1 MLPNPNV
8 CSFRS
13 ALTTDACFRLGYV
26 GIPELTAVES
36 GRQIITLLLLKNPG
50 QCMGTE
56 QVDQAQSFVLLC
68 PHHCPLSGPVFAGE
82 VGKQQHGT
90 RAANGPLHLG
100 VHCKSLF
107 SLTLSRIHDPLESSY
122 CDSHYGGCRDDTP
135 LRIVHTVDFWGIGLH
150 CGSKRLALPMR
161 VPQYYQCH
169 L

>member
-1 MLPNPNV
+1 M
-8 CSFRS
+8 FQ
-13 ALTTDACFRLGYV
+13 V
-26 GIPELTAVES
+26 GICWDSRADSCKVWQADSSQGLYEGTVAGHVQVQP
-36 GRQIITLLLLKNPG
+36 GTLLLLKNPG

-68 PHHCPLSGPVFAGE
+68 PHRCPLSGPVFAGE
-82 VGKQQHGT
+82 VGKQQFGT

-107 SLTLSRIHDPLESSY
+107 SLTLSHIHVFLESSY
-122 CDSHYGGCRDDTP
+122 CDSHYGG
-135 LRIVHTVDFWGIGLH
+135 HTVDFWDIGLH

-161 VPQYYQCH
+161 VQQYYQFH